1 MPKSLAISFLAIAA
15 SALLVSGCGGETSP
29 DPLPAR
35 RTLKSVSINPSTGA
49 IQAVTRVT
57 LDRVSRVALLEFTLA
72 SAPPDTSKLL
82 LTLPLKPSGQEVKY
96 TVPFEKW
103 VKQTGGTQRF
113 TTTVRLDQPD
123 PPFVPS
129 STLVRD
135 MIAWLETGRGEVDF
149 DLAANGA
156 LVGGVGATV
165 LRSDSALVDALKDM
179 VILQSDHSTLKFD
192 IELSLSGPLQDRR
205 AVRARLEAWP
215 PNSTFIGTPSAVLS
229 LTPRVM
235 NLGVTRI
242 TETVTLDS
250 LTGTQLDT
258 TTNRLIGLIYSG
270 RCRIVFEMDNGTD
283 YAIDLAR
290 IP

>member
-35 RTLKSVSINPSTGA
+35 RTLKSVSINSSTGA

-82 LTLPLKPSGQEVKY
+82 LTLPLRPSGQEVKY

-103 VKQTGGTQRF
+103 AKQTGGTQRF
-113 TTTVRLDQPD
+113 TSTVRLDQPD

-179 VILQSDHSTLKFD
+179 VILQSDQSTLKFD

-215 PNSTFIGTPSAVLS
+215 PNSPFIGTPSAVLS
-229 LTPRVM
+229 LTPRVT

-242 TETVTLDS
+242 TETVTLDF

-270 RCRIVFEMDNGTD
+270 RCRIVFDMDNGTD